1 MTKIKKL
8 IMTLVALITVST
20 GAWAQGWTNIV
31 VNSDM
36 EGTDVSCFYVNE
48 QGKSGMLLARIIDGI
63 GVDGSR
69 AIKLQ
74 SSDNE
79 PNSWDTQF
87 DIRLPYVLPKG
98 TQYKLS
104 FDYKSDKKAVKE
116 GDEDGT
122 FGFQISNE
130 PSQYIWWTLG
140 GWPAPSISIS
150 ESDVNKWQ
158 HYEATYTVPD
168 ECDGVTKY
176 EGGDWLMQFR
186 TIYVNLSG
194 NKVATKIIFDNVK
207 VEIPSD
213 VLSTLTPQPV
223 TDPDFMK
230 LYVTHNATN
239 EWDFVMPAGNVELMM
254 EYYPGMLTLNHA
266 TNGTIAIEGLGAT
279 ATQLTV
285 PDAWIGDETNLSA
298 ADLEGFK
305 ELTVDEAKMWTG
317 APVEEKPLLIYGFNG
332 DKVKFV
338 YFTEKGAFPGEA
350 TYSRDDLYGNPW
362 YYTTGFQMPD
372 GFEADGLDFFVE
384 SGRQFTVIATPAEGY
399 RLVSLS
405 DGTNTYDVDAD
416 GKATITM
423 PEGDVDLT
431 LTATFSNEY
440 DITFSAANANT
451 IESGKAT
458 VKVDDAD
465 ATVTDGKL
473 QGVKYGQTVTITTK
487 EGYKFKKV
495 EVKKGAAPKIY
506 TIKVNGIEKAN
517 DVSTFPY
524 KFKHNP
530 NNIDLEMC
538 NAIVEGGEGKVE
550 ASVDQLDCIY
560 ELTITGPFE
569 GTATVKAMYY
579 SDVLDSITV
588 TCTANE

>member
-8 IMTLVALITVST
+8 IMTLVALLAVTTSAWAQNKLKVLTVDDITVANGEETEIVIKLDYNASQNIAGVNFSLYLPNDLLLKGFDTKEAQDAGKASALKKACDLGDDGVWGEDVST
-20 GAWAQGWTNIV
+20 GWLTVKQKADGGLLFTLIDQDDHTPFESTHAMLVSVKVHAIAAIVNGEVIISTIGLQNENNESVEQGNLA
-31 VNSDM
+31 
-36 EGTDVSCFYVNE
+36 DVKFYVNKTAGTPDPSGTGTPVPVIPVE
-48 QGKSGMLLARIIDGI
+48 GK
-63 GVDGSR
+63 
-69 AIKLQ
+69 
-74 SSDNE
+74 
-79 PNSWDTQF
+79 
-87 DIRLPYVLPKG
+87 
-98 TQYKLS
+98 
-104 FDYKSDKKAVKE
+104 
-116 GDEDGT
+116 
-122 FGFQISNE
+122 
-130 PSQYIWWTLG
+130 
-140 GWPAPSISIS
+140 
-150 ESDVNKWQ
+150 
-158 HYEATYTVPD
+158 
-168 ECDGVTKY
+168 
-176 EGGDWLMQFR
+176 
-186 TIYVNLSG
+186 
-194 NKVATKIIFDNVK
+194 
-207 VEIPSD
+207 
-213 VLSTLTPQPV
+213 
-223 TDPDFMK
+223 
-230 LYVTHNATN
+230 TN
-239 EWDFVMPAGNVELMM
+239 EWTLTVPAGNVTVNVD
-254 EYYPGMLTLNHA
+254 YYPGMLTLNHA

-305 ELTVDEAKMWTG
+305 ELTVAEAKMWTG

-338 YFTEKGAFPGEA
+338 YFTEEGAFPGEA

-362 YYTTGFQMPD
+362 YYTTGFDMPE
-372 GFEADGLDFFVE
+372 GFETDGLDFFVE

-440 DITFSAANANT
+440 DITFNAANDNT
-451 IESGKAT
+451 IEGGKAT

-524 KFKHNP
+524 KFSHLDNTTMDGMEAQVVGGDGKVQVSVN
-530 NNIDLEMC
+530 E
-538 NAIVEGGEGKVE
+538 GEGR
-550 ASVDQLDCIY
+550 VDVTVT
-560 ELTITGPFE
+560 EPFD
-569 GTATVKAMYY
+569 TDATVYVMMQGYTINEATWQF
-579 SDVLDSITV
+579 TV
-588 TCTANE
+588 TCTANQ